1 MPAIGPNS
9 SRKIDEGNQ
18 FRLLAQALTD
28 YAIYM
33 IDPEGFIT
41 TWNAGAERIKGYE
54 STEIIGQHFSRF
66 FTDEDQRQGLPQQ
79 ILELARTSGRYESE
93 GWRVRKDGKRFWA
106 VAVIEAIRDETGAL
120 VGFGKVTRDITDR
133 HDAREALVESERRFR
148 LLVDSVLDYAIYM
161 LDPSGIITNWNTGA
175 ARIKGY
181 SADEVVGTHFSRF
194 YTKED
199 RSKGL
204 PAVALEQ
211 AKSAG
216 KYEVEGWRV
225 RKDGGRFWASVLI
238 EPIRSDTG
246 ELIGFAKVTRDITE
260 RRSAQEALRES
271 ERQFRLLVSAVTDY
285 AIYMLDPNGIVV
297 SWNAGAEKIKGY
309 GADEIIGSHFSKFYT
324 EEDRAAGKPA
334 RALYTSTH
342 DGRFEGEGCAS
353 SQGRHPVLGKRRH
366 RPYSRRKR
374 PTRWLCQDHARHHR
388 APGSAAR
395 TATRSGTACAVTEDG
410 GSRPADRRHRA

>member
-9 SRKIDEGNQ
+9 SHKVDEGNQ

-66 FTDEDQRQGLPQQ
+66 FTNDDQRHGLPQQ
-79 ILELARTSGRYESE
+79 ILDLARTSGRYELE

-181 SADEVVGTHFSRF
+181 SADEV
-194 YTKED
+194 D
-199 RSKGL
+199 RY
-204 PAVALEQ
+204 AFQ
-211 AKSAG
+211 
-216 KYEVEGWRV
+216 
-225 RKDGGRFWASVLI
+225 SVLHQGR
-238 EPIRSDTG
+238 P
-246 ELIGFAKVTRDITE
+246 LE
-260 RRSAQEALRES
+260 RIACRR
-271 ERQFRLLVSAVTDY
+271 
-285 AIYMLDPNGIVV
+285 
-297 SWNAGAEKIKGY
+297 AGAGQERG
-309 GADEIIGSHFSKFYT
+309 
-324 EEDRAAGKPA
+324 
-334 RALYTSTH
+334 
-342 DGRFEGEGCAS
+342 
-353 SQGRHPVLGKRRH
+353 QV
-366 RPYSRRKR
+366 
-374 PTRWLCQDHARHHR
+374 
-388 APGSAAR
+388 
-395 TATRSGTACAVTEDG
+395 
-410 GSRPADRRHRA
+410 